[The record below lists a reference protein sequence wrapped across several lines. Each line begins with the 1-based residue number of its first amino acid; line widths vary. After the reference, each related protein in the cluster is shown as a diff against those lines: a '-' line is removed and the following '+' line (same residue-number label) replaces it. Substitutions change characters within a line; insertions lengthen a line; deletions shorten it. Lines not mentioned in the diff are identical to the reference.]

1 MRKRLIALLSLAG
14 LASSSTPGTSQA
26 VKDSSAGPET
36 KNESQV
42 KGDKANQENAAV
54 QDDVSKKMRKAGGEQ
69 KANQDVVTEKV
80 GPDRNVQ
87 VKYSKRAKV
96 TAERNATTDAKYN
109 KKFIKA
115 SAEANAGKTQ
125 ATAKLTTAD
134 AASKDAAKMT
144 KATTENSATHEF
156 TIKKAKT
163 FTGESNAVT
172 NEAGKK
178 YHKAGKEQHDAL
190 TVKQKAT
197 VDAGAGKAKFEK
209 NAAETKAAQEN
220 LEKKADK
227 ATPK

>member
-26 VKDSSAGPET
+26 VKGSSAGPET

-42 KGDKANQENAAV
+42 KGDKVNQENAAV
-54 QDDVSKKMRKAGGEQ
+54 QDDVSKKARKAGGEQ
-69 KANQDVVTEKV
+69 RANQDVVNEKV
-80 GPDRNVQ
+80 GPDHAVDVDWN
-87 VKYSKRAKV
+87 KLAKF
-96 TAERNATTDAKYN
+96 TAERKAAHDAAQN
-109 KKFIKA
+109 KKFIKS
-115 SAEANAGKTQ
+115 SAETNAGKTQ
-125 ATAKLTTAD
+125 ATVKLTNAD

-144 KATTENSATHEF
+144 KARTENTATHEAH
-156 TIKKAKT
+156 IKKVKT

-178 YHKAGKEQHDAL
+178 HRKAGQEQHDAL
-190 TVKQKAT
+190 TLKQKAT

-209 NAAETKAAQEN
+209 NAAETKAAQQN